1 MKLQRNIQWRLGSF
15 AGQEG
20 FGIVEVLVAAVVL
33 IIGVLATFSAFD
45 AANAGTARARESQ
58 VALDLAQQE
67 MEEIRALDYDQIAL
81 TSLPGFSSDTSD
93 PRNRVSSDT
102 FDIDKNPAT
111 TNPDLVVNGGT
122 QTGHD
127 PVSGG
132 VINPGPEAFTNGDVS
147 GTIYRFVVWQ
157 QNNGCPFPTCTG
169 QDFKRVIIAVKPTT
183 TTPGAG
189 ARPYIEVHSDF
200 IDPQD
205 SSVSDLAPDGG
216 VPSTRVQ
223 FWLTDKACASTPPTP
238 HPAPTGDHLLHN
250 TLGTCANG
258 PQTGTTAGAPDA
270 MLTSLPTGDPLT
282 TSLYDYSNDAYL
294 EPAQNPGNDKGVQIQ
309 PQDVNGC
316 NFAGTGTNPQSKVH
330 RWLSDPMLSSF
341 SATGNVSL
349 SFFSK
354 TINGVTQAGKV
365 CVWVFKRSASNVDT
379 QLTGSPFSYAPG
391 GTGNWPTSFGGT
403 ATRFN
408 MNVGAQTVA
417 TGQRLGIAISV
428 NRDVTPAS
436 LEFMYDH
443 SGYPTRLEVET
454 STPAA
459 AP

>member
-1 MKLQRNIQWRLGSF
+1 MRLQRKIQRRRGSL

-45 AANAGTARARESQ
+45 AGNAGTSRARETQ
-58 VALDLAQQE
+58 VALALAQQE

-81 TSLPGFSSDTSD
+81 TSLPAFSSDTTD
-93 PRNRVSSDT
+93 PRNRVSGDT

-122 QTGHD
+122 QIGHD

-147 GTIYRFVVWQ
+147 GNIYRFVVWQ
-157 QNNGCPFPTCTG
+157 QNNGCPAPTCTG
-169 QDFKRVIIAVKPTT
+169 QDIKRVIIAVKPTT

-223 FWLTDKACASTPPTP
+223 FWLTDKACASTPPTS
-238 HPAPTGDHLLHN
+238 HPSPTGNHLLHN

-270 MLTSLPTGDPLT
+270 MLTSLPTGDPVT
-282 TSLYDYSNDAYL
+282 TPLYDYSNDAYL
-294 EPAQNPGNDKGVQIQ
+294 NASPYTDKGVQIQ

-330 RWLSDPMLSSF
+330 RWLSDPMLSNF

-354 TINGVTQAGKV
+354 TINGVTQAGKI
-365 CVWVFKRSASNVDT
+365 CVWLFKRSATNVDT
-379 QLTGSPFSYAPG
+379 QLTGSPFAYTPG
-391 GTGNWPTSFGGT
+391 GTGNWTTSFGGT
-403 ATRFN
+403 ATQFN
-408 MNVGAQTVA
+408 MNVGAQTVS
-417 TGQRLGIAISV
+417 TGQRLGLAISV

-443 SGYPTRLEVET
+443 PGYPTRLEVET
-454 STPAA
+454 STPSA